1 MKKRYTVLLTA
12 YTVLYCLSPFA
23 FAFAVAFAFAFCLRL
38 YCLRQVMDHVTES
51 LESAI
56 SAQRSMLRAVETIGL
71 NEKVGNRLRRM
82 IEYLQMAVVKVAG
95 LAGLENKAQ
104 TMQNEFIRCVGDVP
118 PTEFTQVRLEI

>member
-1 MKKRYTVLLTA
+1 
-12 YTVLYCLSPFA
+12 
-23 FAFAVAFAFAFCLRL
+23 
-38 YCLRQVMDHVTES
+38 MDHVTES